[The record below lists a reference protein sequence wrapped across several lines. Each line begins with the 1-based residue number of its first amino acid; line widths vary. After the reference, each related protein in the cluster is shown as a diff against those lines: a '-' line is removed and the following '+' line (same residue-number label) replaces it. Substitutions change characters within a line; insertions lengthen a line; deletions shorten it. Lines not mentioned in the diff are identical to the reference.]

1 MSPRHYRYDAK
12 SVTKLR
18 KTNERNEYFYFF
30 FNYFILSYDLLFFE
44 GDVCLSVFFDL
55 VEEYGLF
62 LTIKIG
68 RDETM
73 IIATEKNMM
82 K

>member
-1 MSPRHYRYDAK
+1 M
-12 SVTKLR
+12 
-18 KTNERNEYFYFF
+18 
-30 FNYFILSYDLLFFE
+30 LFFE
-44 GDVCLSVFFDL
+44 GDVCLSVFFGL

-73 IIATEKNMM
+73 FIAAEKKYDEVNLFLPVYGM
-82 K
+82 

>member
-1 MSPRHYRYDAK
+1 M
-12 SVTKLR
+12 
-18 KTNERNEYFYFF
+18 
-30 FNYFILSYDLLFFE
+30 
-44 GDVCLSVFFDL
+44 CLSVFFDL

>member
-1 MSPRHYRYDAK
+1 M
-12 SVTKLR
+12 
-18 KTNERNEYFYFF
+18 
-30 FNYFILSYDLLFFE
+30 
-44 GDVCLSVFFDL
+44 CLSVFFGL
-55 VEEYGLF
+55 VEEYVLF

>member
-1 MSPRHYRYDAK
+1 MK
-12 SVTKLR
+12 G
-18 KTNERNEYFYFF
+18 TNISNFF
-30 FNYFILSYDLLFFE
+30 SIISFFLTICCFLK
-44 GDVCLSVFFDL
+44 GMCVCLCSSAL

>member
-1 MSPRHYRYDAK
+1 MK
-12 SVTKLR
+12 G
-18 KTNERNEYFYFF
+18 TNISNFF
-30 FNYFILSYDLLFFE
+30 FNYFILSYNLLFFE
-44 GDVCLSVFFDL
+44 GDVFICVFFDL

>member
-1 MSPRHYRYDAK
+1 MK
-12 SVTKLR
+12 G
-18 KTNERNEYFYFF
+18 TNISIFF
-30 FNYFILSYDLLFFE
+30 FNYFILSYNLLFFE
-44 GDVCLSVFFDL
+44 GDVCLSVFFGL

-68 RDETM
+68 SDETM